1 MKRKFLFINET
12 GGYFAGNEEQICK
25 EYCKVYGYTYR
36 VEYINIGYWEQNKP
50 TDGGSSVG
58 ES

>member
-1 MKRKFLFINET
+1 MKRKFFFINET

-36 VEYINIGYWEQNKP
+36 VAYINIGYWEQNKP
-50 TDGGSSVG
+50 TDGG
-58 ES
+58 